1 MDALLDHDFVM
12 FQFLPAYVSGEEAG
26 SAANA

>member
-1 MDALLDHDFVM
+1 M

-26 SAANA
+26 SAANAWWSAS